1 MFNLPFPTDSLY
13 KFAFMFGLVLI
24 VYSFYYSDSHL
35 DKYDK
40 KQTYQKLDSL
50 RARNI
55 IIDSSKSDNLYNYKY
70 YETFKEKEF
79 FTVAD
84 SKIWFKNFRTEWHYD
99 TTNVVIKSKF
109 SQILNFPE
117 SENQPLIKEL
127 RTFVLTPNTSNS
139 EFKDQLLKLL
149 SAYTKKKPEVKQFF
163 DAIANEPDPAKIKS
177 TLKNF
182 FGRFYEKSDREYF
195 NESNALFTI
204 ISDWNTKDKE
214 ATNDKITQFADRYN
228 EFTRYFYA
236 LLFLGI
242 ILFLIGTAGW
252 YYKLQRPQDMLL
264 KKQLAEVDKKAVE
277 SEGREFKA
285 RKHFEPKILPRPEV
299 RNKI

>member
-50 RARNI
+50 KGRNV
-55 IIDSSKSDNLYNYKY
+55 IIDSSRSDNLFSYKY
-70 YETFKEKEF
+70 YQTFKEKDY
-79 FTVAD
+79 FTVAE
-84 SKIWFKNFRTEWHYD
+84 SKVWFRNFKTEWHYD

-109 SQILNFPE
+109 SQILTFPE
-117 SENQPLIKEL
+117 SDSQPLVKEL
-127 RTFVLTPNTSNS
+127 RTFALAPNTPNPA
-139 EFKDQLLKLL
+139 FKTQLMNVL
-149 SAYTKKKPEVKQFF
+149 SAYKKKPEIKQLSDDLSRESDQTKIKDKLKRFF
-163 DAIANEPDPAKIKS
+163 D
-177 TLKNF
+177 
-182 FGRFYEKSDREYF
+182 GFYEKADRDYF
-195 NESNALFTI
+195 NQANALFTI
-204 ISDWNTKDKE
+204 ISDWNTKDQD
-214 ATNDKITQFADRYN
+214 ATKDRIELFADRYR

-236 LLFLGI
+236 LLILGI
-242 ILFLIGTAGW
+242 ALFIVGTAGW

-264 KKQLAEVDKKAVE
+264 RKQLADADKKAAE
-277 SEGREFKA
+277 DEGKEFKI